1 MALSR
6 GAAFP
11 IIAAVLVLLSIFVFI
26 AVRNFL
32 LGGILIL
39 IAIVLTLYWRRD
51 IRDIVLSMLLLGV
64 TMGVILAI
72 FGGVMFVVFGL
83 IAPRIVG
90 S

>member
-1 MALSR
+1 MALSSR
-6 GAAFP
+6 AAVP
-11 IIAAVLVLLSIFVFI
+11 VIAAVLVLVSIFIFI
-26 AVRNFL
+26 ALGNIL

-39 IAIVLTLYWRRD
+39 IAIILTLYWRRD